1 MQQPRRARPPAPPRD
16 AAPPAAG
23 SGTGDLDAHI
33 ARLLD
38 EAPPLTRAQRDQL
51 ALILRRPRLPPRAQA
66 LHQPQPRDPAPA
78 QSARP
83 GCPHAEDRN
92 EPGDERRTTV
102 TGSASRPTRP
112 LMSPPSALPEGPAPV
127 ISS

>member
-23 SGTGDLDAHI
+23 SGTADLDAHI

-38 EAPPLTRAQRDQL
+38 DAPPLTSAQRDQL
-51 ALILRRPRLPPRAQA
+51 ALILRRPRLPRHTQA
-66 LHQPQPRDPAPA
+66 PHQPQPRDPAPA
-78 QSARP
+78 QPARP
-83 GCPHAEDRN
+83 GCPHAGDRN

-102 TGSASRPTRP
+102 TGSPSRPARP
-112 LMSPPSALPEGPAPV
+112 
-127 ISS
+127 